1 LRSFMK
7 PNLAAGAVVML
18 SLAAAV
24 PARAQTAWTDRGYV
38 NVNGWYQPASPAFS
52 DVVQP
57 IDFAEASVVTTS
69 YKTNGIPGF
78 DAGGGVRV
86 WRNLAVGIDVSRFS
100 KSTGG
105 AVSAQVPHP
114 FFFNRA
120 RTVSGD
126 ASGLTRDETAAHVQ
140 ALWMVPLR
148 DRWQLAIAGGP
159 SWFAVGQDL
168 VSDVTVTQTYPYDT
182 ATFATATIVHRSH
195 SQIGFNAGADVSYLL
210 RPHVGLGIGAT
221 FSHASV
227 PLDNAVSV
235 DAGGAH
241 VGGGIRFRF

>member
-1 LRSFMK
+1 MK
-7 PNLAAGAVVML
+7 QNLTAGALVIFL
-18 SLAAAV
+18 SAAAV

-38 NVNGWYQPASPAFS
+38 SGWYQPTSRGFS
-52 DVVQP
+52 DIVRP
-57 IDFAEASVVTTS
+57 IDFAEASVIDTS
-69 YKTNGIPGF
+69 YKTNAMPGF

-86 WRNLAVGIDVSRFS
+86 WRNLAVGPDVSRFS
-100 KSTGG
+100 KNTGA

-126 ASGLTRDETAAHVQ
+126 ASGLTRDETAVHVQ
-140 ALWMVPLR
+140 AVWMLPLR
-148 DRWQLAIAGGP
+148 DRWQLALAGGP

-168 VSDVTVTQTYPYDT
+168 VSDVTVTQTDPYDT
-182 ATFATATIVHRSH
+182 ATFASATSVHRTH
-195 SQIGFNAGADVSYLL
+195 SEIGLNAGADLSYRL
-210 RPHVGLGIGAT
+210 RPHVGLGIGVT

-227 PLDNAVSV
+227 PLDNSVSV

-241 VGGGIRFRF
+241 VGGDLRFRF